1 MKDQNNIP
9 PGSVL
14 ENYDMKFDYVDSYS
28 IKLDRGDVQSWEPIA
43 AFFYSSPKWFNYLF
57 RLRNVI
63 AKKLGLKVGMANLEK
78 INLPFNIGDRFG
90 LFELYELN
98 QGEAVLGENDFHLD
112 FRLSFKIDENHILHA
127 TTAIVFNN
135 IFGKIYL
142 AMIKPF
148 HKFIVK
154 LSLKKMAKDINN
166 KSLPQHKAVEI

>member
-1 MKDQNNIP
+1 
-9 PGSVL
+9 
-14 ENYDMKFDYVDSYS
+14 
-28 IKLDRGDVQSWEPIA
+28 
-43 AFFYSSPKWFNYLF
+43 
-57 RLRNVI
+57 
-63 AKKLGLKVGMANLEK
+63 MANLEE
-78 INLPFNIGDRFG
+78 INLPFHIGDRFG

-98 QGEAVLGENDFHLD
+98 QGEAVLGENNFHLD
-112 FRLSFKIDENHILHA
+112 FRLSFKIDENNILHA

-148 HKFIVK
+148 HKFIVQ